1 MFLNAL
7 NETQRKSFLAL
18 AAKMALAD
26 GHVSPKEVPL
36 LQELGNAFGHDLE
49 FPLEEVQGPV
59 NTAAFDSRISKVLT
73 LLGVFVVA
81 YVDDHLHAD
90 ESEVLSQIIV
100 AFGFSEQELIEMKSW
115 AKTEAQ
121 QFNRLSALIAAP

>member
-7 NETQRKSFLAL
+7 NGEQRKSFLAL

-36 LQELGNAFGHDLE
+36 LQELGDAFGHDLE
-49 FPLEEVQGPV
+49 FPVDEVKGPV
-59 NTAAFDSRISKVLT
+59 NTAPFDTRESRVLT

-81 YVDDHLHAD
+81 YVDNHLHDD
-90 ESEVLSQIIV
+90 ESIILSEIIV
-100 AFGFSEQELIEMKSW
+100 AFGFSEQELIEMKAW
-115 AKTEAQ
+115 AKIEAQ
-121 QFNRLSALIAAP
+121 QFNRLGVMTGKR